1 MITRIVKMTLKP
13 ENIDGFK
20 QIFYESQK
28 LIKAF
33 DGCIHLELM
42 KDISNECIYFT
53 ISHWESV
60 ESLNIYR
67 DSYLFKNTW
76 SKVKPLFSEKALAWS
91 LSDDQFK

>member
-1 MITRIVKMTLKP
+1 MTFKA
-13 ENIDGFK
+13 ENIVGFK
-20 QIFYESQK
+20 EIFHESQK
-28 LIKAF
+28 LIRAF

-53 ISHWESV
+53 ISNWESV

-91 LSDDQFK
+91 LSDAQI